1 MGNSLY
7 IWKPEI
13 VIHWAE
19 IGVYFYPLIQQNNL
33 IRYFMFYFGIIVLQF
48 VGHLLSGCTMGL
60 MVTFSK
66 RAFTTCCA
74 SQVCC
79 SQSPYSPVRP
89 LLIRGSAGGTQTH
102 KSRSSSVSCESWC
115 EQSFFWALQVSLA
128 FMGFD
133 SKHEFIPPIILLG
146 LLLCSWMCFL
156 FVCLFVCLFLV
167 GANIL
172 L

>member
-1 MGNSLY
+1 
-7 IWKPEI
+7 
-13 VIHWAE
+13 
-19 IGVYFYPLIQQNNL
+19 
-33 IRYFMFYFGIIVLQF
+33 MFYFGIIVLQF
-48 VGHLLSGCTMGL
+48 VGHLLSGSTMGL

-89 LLIRGSAGGTQTH
+89 LLIRGSAEGTQTH
-102 KSRSSSVSCESWC
+102 KGRSSSVSCESWC
-115 EQSFFWALQVSLA
+115 EQSFFWALQVSLP
-128 FMGFD
+128 FLGFVYQ
-133 SKHEFIPPIILLG
+133 HEFILPTILLW
-146 LLLCSWMCFL
+146 LLLGCWMCF
-156 FVCLFVCLFLV
+156 FCFFFFFLV